1 MTFPVRTTWLALS
14 TGLLLAGPLASQDAA
29 ARLRMLDRDL
39 PAIMDSAGVPGLM
52 LVVFENGR
60 VAATRSYGVRSTAT
74 RAPIDSETVFEAMS
88 LTKQVVAYIAM
99 RLVDQ
104 GKLDLDQPLAR
115 YVPHPDLDDA
125 RSQQVTGRMVL
136 SHTSGLPNWRPD
148 GGKLVFNSDP
158 RNRFGYS
165 GEGYVWLGMVIEKLI
180 GLPLAEVARRE
191 VFLPLG
197 MTRSS
202 LVWEDRFAD
211 DVAVPHADG
220 PAPVQLRTT
229 GNANAAASLRTTG
242 PDYGRFIAALLVPKG
257 LSRASAGI
265 MLTPVIDVAPGVQWG
280 TGIGIERGD
289 SGRAFFQWGDN
300 FGYKGFLLVDPDRG
314 EGIAYIANSESGM
327 SVRSAILAR
336 MMPGTHPAVTW
347 NNYEQY
353 DTPTRKVLV
362 SLIQALGDGGV
373 AVMTTRYSALRASE
387 PATAFN
393 EAQLNTV
400 GYQLLRSGRTKD
412 AIAVFELNVGE
423 YPAASNPYDSLG
435 EAYAADG
442 QVQLAITNYEKS
454 LALDGNNSNAVQQL
468 TKLRQQAASGK

>member
-1 MTFPVRTTWLALS
+1 M
-14 TGLLLAGPLASQDAA
+14 
-29 ARLRMLDRDL
+29 
-39 PAIMDSAGVPGLM
+39 
-52 LVVFENGR
+52 
-60 VAATRSYGVRSTAT
+60 
-74 RAPIDSETVFEAMS
+74 
-88 LTKQVVAYIAM
+88 
-99 RLVDQ
+99 
-104 GKLDLDQPLAR
+104 
-115 YVPHPDLDDA
+115 
-125 RSQQVTGRMVL
+125 
-136 SHTSGLPNWRPD
+136 
-148 GGKLVFNSDP
+148 
-158 RNRFGYS
+158 
-165 GEGYVWLGMVIEKLI
+165 
-180 GLPLAEVARRE
+180 
-191 VFLPLG
+191 
-197 MTRSS
+197 
-202 LVWEDRFAD
+202 
-211 DVAVPHADG
+211 
-220 PAPVQLRTT
+220 
-229 GNANAAASLRTTG
+229 
-242 PDYGRFIAALLVPKG
+242 
-257 LSRASAGI
+257 
-265 MLTPVIDVAPGVQWG
+265 
-280 TGIGIERGD
+280 
-289 SGRAFFQWGDN
+289 
-300 FGYKGFLLVDPDRG
+300 LVDPDRG